1 MNDGDKSKMGPQPRT
16 GFARF
21 VWLNAK
27 RLVVAVI
34 GFTVILVGVALLV
47 LPGPGVAVIVG
58 GLAILAVEFA
68 WARRILQRGNAA
80 THSALQKL
88 GLKKKRAG
96 DKSSENSTGEEIKD
110 KSPSP
115 NAQSGKR
122 QVS

>member
-1 MNDGDKSKMGPQPRT
+1 MTDDDKSAMEPKPLP

-47 LPGPGVAVIVG
+47 LPGPGIAVIIG

-88 GLKKKRAG
+88 GLKKKRAA
-96 DKSSENSTGEEIKD
+96 DDSSENSTGEEIKD
-110 KSPSP
+110 KSPTP
-115 NAQSGKR
+115 N
-122 QVS
+122 V